1 MSTMATIRMMAN
13 DRKRY
18 SALKPPEPRV
28 RLLAAALL
36 VVFAAIAVLCALT
49 LGFWA
54 TVPPVLLL
62 PVVVGWYRGSR
73 VALLVNAAGIRVG
86 KDFASWEGLESVTVR
101 PGPPGAVE
109 AVVGELSVLVD
120 AKHYRGDRLAEM
132 VATHAP
138 EQVRFSDAEAHQGV
152 APAGAADHR

>member
-1 MSTMATIRMMAN
+1 MSTMATIRMMAD

-18 SALKPPEPRV
+18 SALKPPEPRA
-28 RLLAAALL
+28 RLLTAALL

-54 TVPPVLLL
+54 TVPPALVL
-62 PVVVGWYRGSR
+62 PAVFGWYRGSR

-86 KDFASWEGLESVTVR
+86 KEFAAWEDLTSVTVR

-109 AVVGELSVLVD
+109 AVVGEHTVLVD
-120 AKHYRGDRLAEM
+120 ARHYRGDRLAEM

-138 EQVRFSDAEAHQGV
+138 EHVRFSDTTGV
-152 APAGAADHR
+152 ASA

>member
-1 MSTMATIRMMAN
+1 MSTMATIRMMAD

-18 SALKPPEPRV
+18 SALKPPEPRG

-54 TVPPVLLL
+54 TVPPVLVL

-86 KDFASWEGLESVTVR
+86 KDFASWEGLDAVTVR

-109 AVVGELSVLVD
+109 AVVGEFSVLVD

-132 VATHAP
+132 VAAHAP
-138 EQVRFSDAEAHQGV
+138 EQVRFSDRTGV
-152 APAGAADHR
+152 VPA